1 MRPIAVVR
9 ALADGTR
16 RGRRQKT
23 STNGADGNAERKLPE
38 RRLGEVRVEREKVAE
53 SVERREE
60 PVRWVATVRAE
71 RRTRGVRIG
80 EARGVGKSRL
90 ETGEESGVRITGGLG
105 ERLGYKGIKVRL
117 PVERA
122 TMETYLGL
130 YVKSI
135 LAIQETKEV
144 VRKSGVKIDIPLAIM
159 TSEDTHDMT
168 DLLESNNYFGAK
180 KTQITLMKQEKVPC
194 LVDNDAHLATKDDDK
209 YVLQTKPH
217 GHGGDASSC
226 CTNGFVESDGRAW
239 A

>member
-1 MRPIAVVR
+1 M
-9 ALADGTR
+9 
-16 RGRRQKT
+16 
-23 STNGADGNAERKLPE
+23 SNA
-38 RRLGEVRVEREKVAE
+38 KVAE
-53 SVERREE
+53 CRKKGRTRSTGGNR
-60 PVRWVATVRAE
+60 PAE
-71 RRTRGVRIG
+71 RRTRGVPG

-90 ETGEESGVRITGGLG
+90 ETGEEDGAINAGGLANVG
-105 ERLGYKGIKVRL
+105 EGIKVRL

-168 DLLESNNYFGAK
+168 VDLLESNNYFGAK

-217 GHGGDASSC
+217 GHGDVHALLHQSGLLKRWKSMGVKWVTFFQDTNSLVFRVISGALGVSYSRDFDFNSS
-226 CTNGFVESDGRAW
+226 
-239 A
+239 